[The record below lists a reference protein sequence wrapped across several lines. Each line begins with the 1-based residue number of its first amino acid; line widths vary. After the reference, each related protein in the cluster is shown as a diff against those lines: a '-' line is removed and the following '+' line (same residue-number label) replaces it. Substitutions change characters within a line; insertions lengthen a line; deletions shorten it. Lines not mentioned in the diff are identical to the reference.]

1 MRLEE
6 KGIVRGLKNR
16 ILQHIARSAPGSEF
30 RVLLHRLRGVRIGKG
45 SWIGY
50 DVVLETA
57 RPELISIGD
66 GVSISMRAT
75 VIAHFKEST
84 GVRIE
89 QNAFIGPGAII
100 LPGVVVGEGAVV
112 TAGSVVTSS
121 VSPMTVVQGNPARPV
136 ARCGVPLDDKV
147 SFVGFSARLK
157 PINSSART
165 SNEPSEK
172 DAVEAR

>member
-16 ILQHIARSAPGSEF
+16 ILQHIARSAPGAGF

-57 RPELISIGD
+57 RPELISIGE

-89 QNAFIGPGAII
+89 QNVFIGPGAI
-100 LPGVVVGEGAVV
+100 
-112 TAGSVVTSS
+112 
-121 VSPMTVVQGNPARPV
+121 
-136 ARCGVPLDDKV
+136 
-147 SFVGFSARLK
+147 
-157 PINSSART
+157 
-165 SNEPSEK
+165 
-172 DAVEAR
+172 